1 MPKDAVRQTL
11 EALRKDQILDAA
23 ARVFAEKGF
32 RAARMQEVADGAG
45 VANGTIYNYFSS
57 KDELLMALLGRLN
70 ETEERPA
77 QFERMREATDPRR
90 ALFELMQHRYE
101 VMSENRELMRAL
113 LPEIISTR
121 KVRGS
126 YLRKV
131 VAPTLALADEAVD
144 KFGVPNAAH
153 LSRAMAASVFGLVLL
168 DLMGEA
174 RSREEAPQIVA
185 VLSDAF
191 ASLLWPDDGAATS

>member
-1 MPKDAVRQTL
+1 MTKDAVRQTL

-131 VAPTLALADEAVD
+131 VAPNLALADEAVD
-144 KFGVPNAAH
+144 KLGVRNAAH

-174 RSREEAPQIVA
+174 KSREEAPQIVA

-191 ASLLWPDDGAATS
+191 TSLLWPDDGASTP